1 MKSILLIKKSID
13 CNYNHN
19 HGYDDDDDS
28 FSDDKPDE
36 YHDKEDGDQSKP
48 ERFSQHP
55 LLQGNLFFA
64 FNKSNKQTQRQEY
77 ICFIVEKYELGF
89 ISESAN

>member
-13 CNYNHN
+13 CNHNHN

-28 FSDDKPDE
+28 YSDDKPDE
-36 YHDKEDGDQSKP
+36 YHDKEDGDQSEP
-48 ERFSQHP
+48 ERLSQHP
-55 LLQGNLFFA
+55 LLQGNLFSTFWQEQQA
-64 FNKSNKQTQRQEY
+64 NMWQEY

-89 ISESAN
+89 ISESVN